1 MISRIYQQYGIS
13 YKLCELAPRVETRGD
28 TKCSVNELKNLW
40 IGDESKQSSLVSL
53 SWNLSRILGV
63 CHDRCQPHS
72 DVANAEGEIATL
84 DLISGERL
92 CHFFVHSAYG
102 DFPLR
107 CVSLHFFVLGKFDR
121 AGSLV
126 FRRPARNC
134 LLHGVAQLHQDLT
147 KTMESLSR
155 FLRILRNRAVA
166 WDKNVGGQRFNR
178 IQRFQPA
185 KTVAIVYVEKLIGKK
200 QLAHIGDPILRDE
213 YNAVAPSMTAT
224 QIENLNFLAAEV
236 NRQAIPIGY
245 LRESGHLV
253 FQRDTIALH

>member
-1 MISRIYQQYGIS
+1 MNCANSRKG
-13 YKLCELAPRVETRGD
+13 GD
-28 TKCSVNELKNLW
+28 TGGYTKCALTELKNLW

-72 DVANAEGEIATL
+72 DVANAEGKVAKL
-84 DLISGERL
+84 DLALLERSG
-92 CHFFVHSAYG
+92 HFFVHPAYG

-224 QIENLNFLAAEV
+224 QIENLNLLAAEV
-236 NRQAIPIGY
+236 NRQAIPISY
-245 LRESGHLV
+245 LRESGRLV
-253 FQRDTIALH
+253 FQRYTIALH